1 MTTIKTVDLG
11 IGLEMVHFWDC
22 SWSGGRRTVFRIT
35 HCEVRMWHFLR
46 LALQGSSA
54 AIVLAA
60 CAGDATL
67 VVPRAT
73 SAARAARDLTAPGNY
88 ENPNSAAGVTKGF
101 IHGWLDGQ
109 TVMLRYT
116 KMYFCAEPPHSA
128 VSTGCEV
135 GAGPTIAPRSG
146 LIPTIYVLAPL
157 GFSPDPST
165 VHCPEGI
172 VCLNHP
178 PSLDLS
184 RVGGPDSVFSPAHSH
199 IVTDQQ
205 AGWHQTV
212 TIPVTSLDAWNEIAG
227 AKRLTKV
234 RELQA
239 ARRLGPDAPT
249 NLYFF
254 FEVQGTNP
262 NK

>member
-1 MTTIKTVDLG
+1 
-11 IGLEMVHFWDC
+11 
-22 SWSGGRRTVFRIT
+22 
-35 HCEVRMWHFLR
+35 MWNVLR
-46 LALQGSSA
+46 NALQGMSA
-54 AIVLAA
+54 AMVLAA
-60 CAGDATL
+60 CAGDGGL
-67 VVPRAT
+67 VVPHAT
-73 SAARAARDLTAPGNY
+73 NDARVSHPSSPSNY
-88 ENPNSAAGVTKGF
+88 ENPNSAAGDAKGF

-116 KMYFCAEPPHSA
+116 RLYFCAEPPHSA

-146 LIPTIYVLAPL
+146 PIPTIYVLAPL

-165 VHCPEGI
+165 VHCAEGI

-184 RVGGPDSVFSPAHSH
+184 RVGGPDSVFAPAHSH

-212 TIPVTSLDAWNEIAG
+212 TVPVTSVDAWNEIA
-227 AKRLTKV
+227 AARSLTKV
-234 RELQA
+234 RQLQA
-239 ARRLGPDAPT
+239 AGRVGSDAPT

-254 FEVQGTNP
+254 FEVQGQIR
-262 NK
+262 

>member
-1 MTTIKTVDLG
+1 M
-11 IGLEMVHFWDC
+11 
-22 SWSGGRRTVFRIT
+22 SN
-35 HCEVRMWHFLR
+35 FLR
-46 LALQGSSA
+46 SALLGWSA
-54 AIVLAA
+54 AMVSAA
-60 CAGDATL
+60 CAGDARL
-67 VVPRAT
+67 VVPHAT
-73 SAARAARDLTAPGNY
+73 NEGMASRDLASAASFA
-88 ENPNSAAGVTKGF
+88 NPNSAAGDAKGV
-101 IHGWLDGQ
+101 INGWFDGQ

-116 KMYFCAEPPHSA
+116 RLYFCAEPPHSA

-146 LIPTIYVLAPL
+146 FFPTLYVLAPL

-165 VHCPEGI
+165 VHCHEGI

-184 RVGGPDSVFSPAHSH
+184 RIGGPDSVFAPAHSH
-199 IVTDQQ
+199 ILADQE

-212 TIPVTSLDAWNEIAG
+212 TIPVPSLDAWNEIAT
-227 AKRLTKV
+227 ARSLTKV

-239 ARRLGPDAPT
+239 AGRVGGDVPT

-254 FEVQGTNP
+254 FEVQGPTP
-262 NK
+262 DD